1 MAARGDD
8 IWTDTGTAKRVQH
21 GFTPEE
27 DVFRKSVGV
36 SVFIFDTANFERC
49 YIGVGLICWA
59 ELIRWADLEVAD
71 LAMKQVC
78 NIRWYRPTYLQL

>member
-49 YIGVGLICWA
+49 YIGVGLIC
-59 ELIRWADLEVAD
+59 
-71 LAMKQVC
+71 
-78 NIRWYRPTYLQL
+78 